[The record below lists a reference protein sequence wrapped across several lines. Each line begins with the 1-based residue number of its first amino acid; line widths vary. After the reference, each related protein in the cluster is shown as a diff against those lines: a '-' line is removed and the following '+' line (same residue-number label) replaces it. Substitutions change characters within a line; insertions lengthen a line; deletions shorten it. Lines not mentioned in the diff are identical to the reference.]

1 MLMLGSDLMEKIEY
15 FNKEYSYIKDNKKR
29 EDVKYLVNKL
39 PDYFFEIPASSTGKY
54 HPSFASSENGLVKHT
69 KVAVRIAKE
78 LLDNSGLNNF
88 KDNEKDIIIM
98 AIILHDGCKSGIV
111 KENYTRF
118 DHPLI
123 VSQLIKENRSSLSLN
138 DEEMDLLIR
147 VISSHMGIWNK
158 DYNGNEILPI
168 PKDKYQRFVHMCDYL
183 SSKKF
188 LDVKFDGIDIKD

>member
-78 LLDNSGLNNF
+78 LLDNPGLNNF
-88 KDNEKDIIIM
+88 KNNEKDIIIM

-123 VSQLIKENRSSLSLN
+123 VSQLIKENRSNLSLN